1 MRFSQIK
8 KHLRSCFVTEVELD
22 LKLEKCPDKTASMK
36 LKVALRMIKEV
47 DFSNMRCGLNLFSQ
61 EKLLK

>member
-1 MRFSQIK
+1 
-8 KHLRSCFVTEVELD
+8 VELD